1 MGHIDS
7 ARSQVPVQPRVAPAA
22 STYTQENPGSALQG
36 LNWKGQFNA
45 LLICEGLI
53 LSARAIMVLVDY
65 SGDELGG
72 EGNDHSI
79 GNDCQHSNGLQYLQP
94 GP

>member
-1 MGHIDS
+1 MLLPEAVVIF
-7 ARSQVPVQPRVAPAA
+7 ALLPRAV
-22 STYTQENPGSALQG
+22 SGSALQG

>member
-1 MGHIDS
+1 
-7 ARSQVPVQPRVAPAA
+7 
-22 STYTQENPGSALQG
+22 
-36 LNWKGQFNA
+36 
-45 LLICEGLI
+45 
-53 LSARAIMVLVDY
+53 MVLVDY